1 MVLRKPGRPL
11 DPPQAQQLPQVTAT
25 SPTYAS
31 PGRPPSG
38 QTLSREPDIRL
49 LLFWAVLALSAGIC
63 GAGAYSRAGASHMDL
78 VRDLAVGWSYAGA
91 GLIAW
96 WRRPTNRTGRLMLA
110 EGLTWF
116 LGNLQGTAV
125 PLLFA
130 LGAWGEALNLAVLA
144 HLLLAFPDGR
154 LATAWD
160 RRVVAGGYGLVAIG
174 GLVRVTVY
182 DPAADGAATY
192 LSCRDCGPNALLLH
206 SGQQLFE
213 AIDLVYRW
221 SGALLTVV
229 CLVALVRR
237 WRVSVP
243 ARRRILLPAGVAI
256 AVAVAFVGWEVLYVL
271 APDAL
276 GAANAVLIWPSDAS
290 QIAVPI
296 AFLATLLRMRLRRAA
311 VGNLVI
317 EVGADPTPRHMQDV
331 LVRVLGDPSLRLG
344 LPSPTGELGAY
355 VDPDGKPLRLPAP
368 GSGLSAT
375 PVEEQVVLVHDA
387 ALDEDQELMSAVS
400 GSVRLCL
407 RNTRLRSEAVT
418 RSQEAKAFHARLLR
432 AVDEE
437 RQRLERDLHDGA
449 QTRLVFALMK
459 LRRLDAGLSSHV
471 PRPSPDLR
479 HTVAEAD
486 RALRQALDELRDL
499 ARGIHPAVL
508 TREGLAPAITALAE
522 QAEIPVLVMVE
533 PGRFAPLTESTA
545 YFAVCEALSNAAKYS
560 GAEVVSVSGW
570 RDGDRLVIEIT
581 DDGVG
586 GADEE
591 NGTGLRGLADRVAAT
606 GGTLRVTSPP
616 GGGTRARVELPCE

>member
-1 MVLRKPGRPL
+1 
-11 DPPQAQQLPQVTAT
+11 
-25 SPTYAS
+25 
-31 PGRPPSG
+31 
-38 QTLSREPDIRL
+38 
-49 LLFWAVLALSAGIC
+49 
-63 GAGAYSRAGASHMDL
+63 MDL
-78 VRDLAVGWSYAGA
+78 LRDLAVGWSYAGA

-96 WRRPTNRTGRLMLA
+96 WRRPANRTGRLILA

-116 LGNLQGTAV
+116 LGNLQGTAA

-154 LATAWD
+154 LPTALD
-160 RRVVAGGYGLVAIG
+160 RRVVAGVYGLVAVG
-174 GLVRVTVY
+174 GLVRVTLY
-182 DPAADGAATY
+182 DPAASGAATY

-206 SGQQLFE
+206 SDPELFE
-213 AIDLVYRW
+213 AVDLVYRW

-256 AVAVAFVGWEVLYVL
+256 AIAVAFVGWEVLYLL

-276 GAANAVLIWPSDAS
+276 GTANAVLTWPSDAS

-296 AFLATLLRMRLRRAA
+296 AFLAGLLRMRLRRAA

-317 EVGADPTPRHMQDV
+317 EVGADPTPRHLQDV

-344 LPSPTGELGAY
+344 LPSPPGEVSAY
-355 VDPDGKPLRLPAP
+355 VDPDGKPLGLPAP
-368 GSGLSAT
+368 GSGLSTT

-387 ALDEDQELMSAVS
+387 ALDEDKELMSAVC

-407 RNTRLRSEAVT
+407 RNTRLRSEVAT
-418 RSQEAKAFHARLLR
+418 RSQEARAFHSRLLQ
-432 AVDEE
+432 AVDDE

-449 QTRLVFALMK
+449 QTRLVFALMT

-471 PRPSPDLR
+471 PHLSPALR
-479 HTVAEAD
+479 RTVAEAD
-486 RALRQALDELRDL
+486 QALRQALDELRDL

-545 YFAVCEALSNAAKYS
+545 YFAVCEAMSNAAKYS
-560 GAEVVSVSGW
+560 GADVVSVSGR
-570 RDGDRLVIEIT
+570 RDGDRLVVEIT

-591 NGTGLRGLADRVAAT
+591 NGTGLRGLADRVTAT
-606 GGTLRVTSPP
+606 GGTLRVTSRPD
-616 GGGTRARVELPCE
+616 GGTRIRVELPCA